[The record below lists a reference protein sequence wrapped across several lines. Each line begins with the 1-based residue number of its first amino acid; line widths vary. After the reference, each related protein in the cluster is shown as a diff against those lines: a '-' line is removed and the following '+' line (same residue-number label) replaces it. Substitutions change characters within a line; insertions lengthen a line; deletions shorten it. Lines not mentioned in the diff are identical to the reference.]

1 MQKKKRGRPPI
12 DNPATETLPTV
23 RITADQLKSY
33 RDAASSREESIAA
46 WVRRN
51 LDRATKRDLN

>member
-1 MQKKKRGRPPI
+1 MQKKKRGRPPV

-23 RITADQLKSY
+23 RITVEQLDSY
-33 RDAASSREESIAA
+33 RDSAAAKDEPLSK

-51 LDRATKRDLN
+51 LDKAAKRELR